1 MKINLQKEIDRLTE
15 EAVSML
21 RIAFY
26 DGLDLYHS
34 TELTDKINT
43 NGNIVAYLRD
53 LQRER
58 LKLSMSTTISIEY
71 GDLEILQQDNFNYG
85 TDQFG
90 IWIDG
95 CLTSIKLEDLKKYR
109 DINGYLDKLIH
120 TT

>member
-1 MKINLQKEIDRLTE
+1 
-15 EAVSML
+15 
-21 RIAFY
+21 
-26 DGLDLYHS
+26 
-34 TELTDKINT
+34 
-43 NGNIVAYLRD
+43 
-53 LQRER
+53 
-58 LKLSMSTTISIEY
+58 MSTTISIEY